1 MVGFFPKK
9 SQIQSLSIDNAI
21 DEALWFGWVDS
32 KPNKRDV
39 NSFYLYFSKRKPK
52 SNWSKVNKDKVE
64 RLAALGKIA
73 PAGWKIIELAKQIGT
88 WEALNT
94 VDALLE
100 PDDLILALD
109 SHPFAKGHWV
119 NFPPSVLRGIFE

>member
-1 MVGFFPKK
+1 LVFFWKK

-32 KPNKRDV
+32 MPNKRDD

-64 RLAALGKIA
+64 RIAALGKMA

-109 SHPFAKGHWV
+109 SHPFAKGH
-119 NFPPSVLRGIFE
+119 